1 VGDGDPL
8 LGMSAHGGHPALGTF
23 LHDVISHVLHPTGWV
38 LQRSLGGWVVPLAS
52 VTVSSPTDLLTRY
65 RRVLPPFLSPYYA
78 EPLAI
83 ENGSGSYVFTT
94 DGDRYLDFFGGVLTT
109 MIGHDHPA
117 VTAAVQAQAA
127 KVMHTSTLYL
137 SQPMIEF
144 AEMVVAASGIPD
156 ARVYFTPSGSE
167 ANDAAILLATVHRRS
182 SQILAIRNSYHGRVF
197 STQAVTSH
205 ASWRSTALSG
215 LQVQFVQ
222 GGYRLRSPFRDL
234 DDDAFVDACVD
245 DLVQL
250 LDMTS
255 AGDVA
260 AMIAEP
266 IQGVGGFATPPD
278 GMFGRFGKELANRG
292 ILFISD
298 EVQTGWGR
306 TGEHFWGYQA
316 HAIVPDM
323 LTFAKGVGNGIT
335 LAGVVARAEIMDSI
349 DVLNFSTFGG
359 NPLSAAA
366 GIATLRTVQEQNLQA
381 NAKAMGERFESA
393 MRPVS
398 DATPWI
404 AEMRGRGLMWAF
416 EVCDPGTIEPDKIRT
431 AEFHEA
437 CKRHKLLVGK
447 GGLYGNVIRLAP
459 MLNVT
464 PEEIDQGVDALR
476 TAIAEVA

>member
-1 VGDGDPL
+1 MAVTT
-8 LGMSAHGGHPALGTF
+8 SA
-23 LHDVISHVLHPTGWV
+23 D
-38 LQRSLGGWVVPLAS
+38 LAA
-52 VTVSSPTDLLTRY
+52 RY
-65 RRVLPPFLSPYYA
+65 RRVLPSFLAPYYA
-78 EPLAI
+78 EPIAI
-83 ENGSGSYVFTT
+83 DHGEGGYVVDL
-94 DGDRYLDFFGGVLTT
+94 DGNRYLDFFGGVLTT
-109 MIGHDHPA
+109 MIGHAHPA

-127 KVMHTSTLYL
+127 KVLHTSTLYL
-137 SQPMIEF
+137 SEPMIEF
-144 AEMVVAASGIPD
+144 AEMVAEASGIPD

-167 ANDAAILLATVHRRS
+167 ANDAAILFATSYRKS

-205 ASWRSTALSG
+205 SSWRSTALSG

-234 DDDAFVDACVD
+234 DDDAYSAACVD

-278 GMFGRFGKELANRG
+278 GMFGQFGKELSNRG

-306 TGEHFWGYQA
+306 TGDHFWGYQA
-316 HAIVPDM
+316 HGIVPDM

-335 LAGVVARAEIMDSI
+335 LAGVVARAEIMDTI
-349 DVLNFSTFGG
+349 KVLNFSTFGG

-366 GIATLRTVQEQNLQA
+366 GIATLRTVQEEGLQA
-381 NAKAMGERFESA
+381 NAKVMGERFAAA
-393 MRPVS
+393 MQPVA
-398 DATPWI
+398 DATAWI

-416 EVCDPGTIEPDKIRT
+416 EVCEPGGIEPDKART
-431 AEFHEA
+431 GEFHEA
-437 CKRHKLLVGK
+437 CKRHGLLVGK
-447 GGLYGNVIRLAP
+447 GGLYGNVVRLAP

-464 PEEIDQGVDALR
+464 ADELDEGIAAL
-476 TAIAEVA
+476 TSAIADIA